1 MTQDEKI
8 KELIQELLQVL
19 DEIATD
25 YDGQQYG
32 LPLHDASSKSKMS
45 ERVYKWVNNIIA
57 TVDKKPHER
66 PGTGS

>member
-1 MTQDEKI
+1 MTLEEK
-8 KELIQELLQVL
+8 IQELLQVL

-32 LPLHDASSKSKMS
+32 LPLHDASSNSKMS

-57 TVDKKPHER
+57 NVDKTPRR